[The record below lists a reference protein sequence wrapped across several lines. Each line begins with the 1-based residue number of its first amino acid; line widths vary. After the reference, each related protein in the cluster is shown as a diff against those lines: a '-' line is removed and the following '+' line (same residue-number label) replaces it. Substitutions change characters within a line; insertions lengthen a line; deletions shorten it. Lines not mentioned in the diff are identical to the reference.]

1 MKIKCISSFYVL
13 NKGVFNVGDIVEFDE
28 KLARRLIIQGVAI
41 EYVEEKHSTEGY
53 KDYNDLTIKELKVL
67 LKEKGLSINGKK
79 QELIERLKECDI
91 ND

>member
-1 MKIKCISSFYVL
+1 M

-28 KLARRLIIQGVAI
+28 KLSRRLIIQGVAI

-79 QELIERLKECDI
+79 QELIERLKECDS

>member
-13 NKGVFNVGDIVEFDE
+13 NKGVFNVGDIVEFNE

-91 ND
+91 NG

>member
-79 QELIERLKECDI
+79 QELVERLEECDI

>member
-28 KLARRLIIQGVAI
+28 KLARRLIAQGVAI
-41 EYVEEKHSTEGY
+41 EYIEEKHSTEETINY
-53 KDYNDLTIKELKVL
+53 SDLTVKELKDL
-67 LKEKGLSINGKK
+67 LKERGLSSVGKK
-79 QELIERLKECDI
+79 TELIERLKECDI